1 MRGLS
6 ASLRLAVTPL
16 TLASLDLSPRGGER

>member
-6 ASLRLAVTPL
+6 AGFRIAVTPF